1 MKYCPALVL
10 LLLIS
15 FISAVAGTAPGTQT
29 NKQVAFTASL
39 KETSVKAGSAGTLL
53 IRLRPQKGIH
63 INLKPAI
70 TIIVDSTDGILRSGT
85 PNIPKADSFLNT
97 SKPIVQQI
105 VLPAGLKKGK
115 AFISGTVTYFF
126 CSDAEGW
133 CSRFAQPFKVPLTVR

>member
-1 MKYCPALVL
+1 MKYCPALIVL
-10 LLLIS
+10 VLVS
-15 FISAVAGTAPGTQT
+15 FLSSVAGTAPDTQT
-29 NKQVAFTASL
+29 NKQVAFTAAL
-39 KETSVKAGSAGTLL
+39 KEKSVQAGSTATLL

-70 TIIVDSTDGILRSGT
+70 SIIVDSTDGILRAGT
-85 PNIPKADSFLNT
+85 PNIPQADSFLNT
-97 SKPIVQQI
+97 SKPIVQQ
-105 VLPAGLKKGK
+105 VTLPAGLKKGK